1 MENTICPDQLK
12 ELRAQIEQWA
22 EQHGF
27 QALGVADMSL
37 DSYVERLD
45 AWLERGYQAD
55 MNWIADR
62 RELRANPEA
71 LVEGSVR
78 VISLRMNYQ
87 PPDTEPLQI
96 LKSSDKAYISRYAL
110 GRDYH
115 KLIRS
120 RLSRIACL
128 IEQWAADNLGMESA
142 QRAFVDSAP
151 VLEKPLAEKAGL
163 GWIGKNT
170 LLLNRDA
177 GSWFFLGE
185 IYTSLPLQ
193 TDNLHTEDECGKCKA
208 CLKICPTDAFPEPY
222 VLDANKC
229 ISYLTIE
236 NTGPIAVELRSKI
249 GNRVFGCDDCQLVC
263 PWNRFSK
270 HSEET
275 DFKPR
280 HSLDSQS
287 LLELFKWSE
296 EDFLNKTAGSPIRRT
311 GYQGWQRNLAVGIGN
326 GSPSEEAIHTLKQ
339 AKVNSA
345 LVREHVEWAL
355 NRLEHQIND

>member
-1 MENTICPDQLK
+1 MDAEHQQA
-12 ELRAQIEQWA
+12 LRNQIELWAQEAGFDAVGISDMDVERYSQRLDQWL
-22 EQHGF
+22 EEGYH
-27 QALGVADMSL
+27 ADM
-37 DSYVERLD
+37 D
-45 AWLERGYQAD
+45 
-55 MNWIADR
+55 WIADR
-62 RELRANPEA
+62 RDLRAFPET
-71 LVEGSVR
+71 LLQGSAR

-87 PPDTEPLQI
+87 PPDTKPLEV
-96 LKSSDKAYISRYAL
+96 LKSKDKAYVSRYAL

-120 RLSRIACL
+120 RLSKIAKL
-128 IEQWAADNLGMESA
+128 IEEWAAKNLDQHSV

-170 LLLNRDA
+170 LLLNRNA

-185 IYTSLPLQ
+185 IYTSLPLEA
-193 TDNLHTEDECGKCKA
+193 DNIEAKDECGKCKA

-236 NTGPIAVELRSKI
+236 NSGPIPEELRIKM

-263 PWNRFSK
+263 PWNRFS
-270 HSEET
+270 SDSQET
-275 DFKPR
+275 DFSPR
-280 HSLDSQS
+280 HNLDNED
-287 LLELFKWSE
+287 LITLFNWSE
-296 EDFLNKTAGSPIRRT
+296 EEFLTKTAGSAIRRT
-311 GYQGWQRNLAVGIGN
+311 GYEGWRRNIAVGLGN
-326 GSPSEEAIHTLKQ
+326 GPASIKAIETLAN
-339 AKVNSA
+339 AKTDSA

-355 NRLEHQIND
+355 NNLQKRNEITDDA